1 MCLKLK
7 KFSKLM
13 SNLQFNKSYHEEY
26 LKLYGNYITKEKN
39 NFVKK
44 YDMRKILITSLF
56 VFIPIFFTFFIDFTM
71 TVNKQKM
78 SKPFLMT
85 YEKHLH
91 QNFYEIYQN
100 EKDTID
106 RISFKDELFLINP
119 NKQKIEKEF
128 VKLELEQ
135 KTLDFKSND
144 YKIVTNNISEKKK
157 NFIQMILPL
166 AIHENQKILADR
178 ERLLKI
184 KDFLDLN
191 KTIDKQENKFVK
203 FLANKYNVEYKN
215 RHKVDIINELI
226 LMVDVIPNSI
236 VLAQAANE
244 SGWGS
249 SRFAQEYN
257 ALFGEYTYNNEKGVV
272 PFDREEGK
280 KHLIKYFSSIDQ
292 SVISY
297 FNNINSH
304 YAYDQF
310 RKLREIQRNNDNF
323 FNVLSLVTKLDFYA
337 EDKDYVKT
345 ISSIIKTNNLEVY
358 DNIQSTTNL

>member
-1 MCLKLK
+1 
-7 KFSKLM
+7 
-13 SNLQFNKSYHEEY
+13 
-26 LKLYGNYITKEKN
+26 
-39 NFVKK
+39 
-44 YDMRKILITSLF
+44 
-56 VFIPIFFTFFIDFTM
+56 
-71 TVNKQKM
+71 
-78 SKPFLMT
+78 
-85 YEKHLH
+85 
-91 QNFYEIYQN
+91 
-100 EKDTID
+100 
-106 RISFKDELFLINP
+106 
-119 NKQKIEKEF
+119 
-128 VKLELEQ
+128 
-135 KTLDFKSND
+135 
-144 YKIVTNNISEKKK
+144 
-157 NFIQMILPL
+157 MILPL

-310 RKLREIQRNNDNF
+310 RKLREIQRNNDNS